1 MDASRVPDS
10 VGPFIRIAKQLRQ
23 LGFSA
28 PEILAQDRP
37 NGLLLLE
44 DFGDDTFAR
53 LLENPAAAVSGNQPT
68 ERGALLREFD
78 DLFTRSDA
86 PRSGLPPVDQLREQL
101 FTLGTEVLIQLHQQ
115 PQAAPANL
123 RAYHSEKMLEDI
135 ELFVQWRTPNV
146 SAQGLEDFRAIWRA
160 ILPLAHRVPESLLLR
175 DYHLA
180 NLMWL
185 PQRNGIQRVGLLDFQ
200 DAYRGPVTYDLVS
213 LLQDARRDVPTDL
226 QERLVQRYLAAF
238 PSLDRELFN
247 TSLAILAAQRHTR
260 VLGIFERL
268 ARHEGKLDYRRQHSP
283 RVERLL
289 RQALQHPALAE
300 VKNWME
306 FHAITH

>member
-53 LLENPAAAVSGNQPT
+53 LLENPAAAVSGNQPA
-68 ERGALLREFD
+68 ERRALLREFD

>member
-10 VGPFIRIAKQLRQ
+10 VEPFIRIARQLRQ
-23 LGFSA
+23 LGLSA
-28 PEILAQDRP
+28 PKILAQDRP

-53 LLENPAAAVSGNQPT
+53 LLENYSPEHGVS
-68 ERGALLREFD
+68 LRELD
-78 DLFTRSDA
+78 DLFTRSEA
-86 PRSGLPPVDQLREQL
+86 SRSGHSPVEELREQL
-101 FTLGTEVLIQLHQQ
+101 FTLGTDVLIHLHRQ

-123 RAYHSEKMLEDI
+123 RAYHPEKMLEDI
-135 ELFVQWRTPNV
+135 ELFVQWRTPQV
-146 SAQGLEDFRAIWRA
+146 SAQGLEDFRAAWRA
-160 ILPLAHRVPESLLLR
+160 ILPLAHSVPESLLLR

-213 LLQDARRDVPTDL
+213 LLQDARRDVPADL
-226 QERLVQRYLAAF
+226 QARLIQRYLEAF

-306 FHAITH
+306 FHAITQ